1 MVRVAAAVG
10 LIAAAACSASAGASS
25 GVRDRAVA
33 EDGSLLAKV
42 PAVQG
47 ANPAA
52 SAPLRL
58 LRQAPQQPSL
68 QGLVT
73 RARYWTVGRD
83 WQTVYQEL
91 TGAVPAGLKNSVL
104 GSSSGPSPQD
114 DGQYAV
120 EAPRSLPAGIA
131 YAQLVLEVAPAGA
144 DSSAI
149 GAYASAATQPARPAA
164 EIVPSAVASVTVWV
178 TSHQGKVTRRRT
190 VRRAAPPAT
199 AVRPA
204 RGCAWLDIFGRP
216 RPASVVMCSFPSPA
230 TAGNCPR

>member
-1 MVRVAAAVG
+1 MRGSVAGMRRMVRVAAAVG
-10 LIAAAACSASAGASS
+10 LVTAAACGASAGASS
-25 GVRDRAVA
+25 DVRDRAVA

-42 PAVQG
+42 PTVQG
-47 ANPAA
+47 AKPAS
-52 SAPLRL
+52 SAPIRL

-68 QGLVT
+68 QGLAT

-131 YAQLVLEVAPAGA
+131 
-144 DSSAI
+144 
-149 GAYASAATQPARPAA
+149 
-164 EIVPSAVASVTVWV
+164 
-178 TSHQGKVTRRRT
+178 
-190 VRRAAPPAT
+190 
-199 AVRPA
+199 
-204 RGCAWLDIFGRP
+204 
-216 RPASVVMCSFPSPA
+216 
-230 TAGNCPR
+230 